1 MEKLERPPM
10 SGALIVG
17 YDGSDQANDALAL
30 GRLLAGPLEAELV
43 VACVY
48 PPAIHFPYT
57 GIEVVER
64 KLREP
69 AERQLAA
76 APGVGELRRE
86 LFSAASP
93 ARGLVAFAEQEG
105 ARFLVVGASH
115 RGAVGE
121 GLLGTVARSVLHG
134 APCSVA
140 IPPRGFARRPLRQ
153 RRLIGVGFDGSPES
167 ELALDEAIALADA
180 FGAELRLVAVVHS
193 GELFPAP
200 AWVGFGNARFADAV
214 HERHRRQLDR
224 GLARVPER
232 LRATGLVTVGDSAR
246 ALESEAERGLD
257 LLVVGSRGYGA
268 LRRVLLGSVAS
279 ELLHA
284 APVRWSS
291 APAAHITKPRTPAPS
306 RRQPGARGLRRP
318 RRRVCVAMRPGRRA

>member
-1 MEKLERPPM
+1 MA
-10 SGALIVG
+10 SGIAVSDRQRDAVSGTVVVG
-17 YDGSDQANDALAL
+17 YDGSDEANDALAL
-30 GRLLAGPLEAELV
+30 GRLLAGRLEAELV

-48 PPAIHFPYT
+48 PPAVHFPYT

-64 KLREP
+64 ELREA

-86 LFSAASP
+86 LVSASSP
-93 ARGLVAFAEQEG
+93 ARGLVALAEQEG
-105 ARFLVVGASH
+105 ARLLVVGASH

-121 GLLGTVARSVLHG
+121 ALLGTVGRSVLHG
-134 APCSVA
+134 APCPVA
-140 IPPRGFARRPLRQ
+140 IAPRGFARRSPRQ
-153 RRLIGVGFDGSPES
+153 PRLVGVGCDGSPES

-180 FGAELRLVAVVHS
+180 FGAELRLVAVVHA
-193 GELFPAP
+193 GELFPTP
-200 AWVGFGNARFADAV
+200 AWVGFGEARFADAV
-214 HERHRRQLDR
+214 HERHRRELDR

-232 LRATGLVTVGDSAR
+232 LRATGLVTVGEPAR

-257 LLVVGSRGYGA
+257 LLVVGSRGYGP

-284 APVRWSS
+284 APCPVVVC
-291 APAAHITKPRTPAPS
+291 PR
-306 RRQPGARGLRRP
+306 GARHETADAP
-318 RRRVCVAMRPGRRA
+318 PGPGPATAQS